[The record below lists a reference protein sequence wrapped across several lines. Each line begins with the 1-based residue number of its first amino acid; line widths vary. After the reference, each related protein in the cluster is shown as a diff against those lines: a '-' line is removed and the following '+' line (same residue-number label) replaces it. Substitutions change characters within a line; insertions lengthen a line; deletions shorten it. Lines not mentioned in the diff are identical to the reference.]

1 MKGVIR
7 LTQISVSDLK
17 VNAGKYVSMAQ
28 EQDILITKNGKV
40 VAKLVTARP
49 DKKASWGNIVSIFQ
63 ASGLDMNEEEIGRAR
78 EERILRT

>member
-1 MKGVIR
+1 M
-7 LTQISVSDLK
+7 TQISVSDLK

-49 DKKASWGNIVSIFQ
+49 DKKASWDNIVGIFR
-63 ASGLDMNEEEIGRAR
+63 AANLNMTDAEIEQDR
-78 EERILRT
+78 EERILQP